1 VTLLAASSQSV
12 ASQVTPGLL
21 GFLVVAGMGVAVF
34 FLFRSMNK
42 QLKKISPDPR
52 VRASV
57 ARRPRPA
64 QSSSVPAPTTASP
77 TTASPTTGSPTT
89 GGGNSKP

>member
-1 VTLLAASSQSV
+1 MTLLAASTQSV

-57 ARRPRPA
+57 AKRPKPAQPSPA
-64 QSSSVPAPTTASP
+64 QSSTPAASS
-77 TTASPTTGSPTT
+77 SP
-89 GGGNSKP
+89 GGDAKP

>member
-1 VTLLAASSQSV
+1 MTLLAASSSV

-21 GFLVVAGMGVAVF
+21 GFLVVAGMGLAVF

-57 ARRPRPA
+57 AKKPRSA
-64 QSSSVPAPTTASP
+64 QSSSSSSP
-77 TTASPTTGSPTT
+77 DGNSGSLD
-89 GGGNSKP
+89 GNSKP

>member
-1 VTLLAASSQSV
+1 VTLLAASTQSV

-57 ARRPRPA
+57 AKRPRSA
-64 QSSSVPAPTTASP
+64 QSSPSSASSSPASSSP
-77 TTASPTTGSPTT
+77 
-89 GGGNSKP
+89 GGNAKP

>member
-1 VTLLAASSQSV
+1 MTLLAASTQSV
-12 ASQVTPGLL
+12 ASQVYPGLL
-21 GFLVVAGMGVAVF
+21 GFLVVAGMGVAMF

-57 ARRPRPA
+57 AKRPRSAQSSPA
-64 QSSSVPAPTTASP
+64 QSSSSVASS
-77 TTASPTTGSPTT
+77 SPGGSA
-89 GGGNSKP
+89 KP

>member
-1 VTLLAASSQSV
+1 MTLLAASSSV

-21 GFLVVAGMGVAVF
+21 GFLVVAGMGLAVF

-57 ARRPRPA
+57 AKKPRSA
-64 QSSSVPAPTTASP
+64 QSSSSSSP
-77 TTASPTTGSPTT
+77 DGNSNSPD
-89 GGGNSKP
+89 GNSKP

>member
-1 VTLLAASSQSV
+1 MLVTLLAASSV

-21 GFLVVAGMGVAVF
+21 GFLVVAGMGVAVY

-57 ARRPRPA
+57 AKQPPAA
-64 QSSSVPAPTTASP
+64 QSSSASNGD
-77 TTASPTTGSPTT
+77 A
-89 GGGNSKP
+89 KP

>member
-1 VTLLAASSQSV
+1 MTLLAASSSSV

-21 GFLVVAGMGVAVF
+21 GFLVVASLGVAVF

-57 ARRPRPA
+57 ARKPRPA
-64 QSSSVPAPTTASP
+64 QSSSSAASP
-77 TTASPTTGSPTT
+77 PD
-89 GGGNSKP
+89 GNSKP

>member
-1 VTLLAASSQSV
+1 VLVTLLAASTQSV

-57 ARRPRPA
+57 AKRPRSAQPSSA
-64 QSSSVPAPTTASP
+64 QSSSSVASS
-77 TTASPTTGSPTT
+77 SP
-89 GGGNSKP
+89 GGNAKP

>member
-1 VTLLAASSQSV
+1 VLVTLLAASTQSV

-21 GFLVVAGMGVAVF
+21 GFLVVAGMGVAMF

-57 ARRPRPA
+57 AKRPRAA
-64 QSSSVPAPTTASP
+64 QSSPSSASSSPASSP
-77 TTASPTTGSPTT
+77 P
-89 GGGNSKP
+89 GGNAKP

>member
-1 VTLLAASSQSV
+1 VTLLAASSSSV
-12 ASQVTPGLL
+12 AAQVTPGLL
-21 GFLVVAGMGVAVF
+21 GFLVVAGMGLAVY

-57 ARRPRPA
+57 AKPARPA
-64 QSSSVPAPTTASP
+64 QSSSSSP
-77 TTASPTTGSPTT
+77 DGSA
-89 GGGNSKP
+89 KP

>member
-1 VTLLAASSQSV
+1 MTLLASSSL

-21 GFLVVAGMGVAVF
+21 GFLVVAGMGVAVY

-57 ARRPRPA
+57 AKRPRPA
-64 QSSSVPAPTTASP
+64 EPAQPAESAKSAAP
-77 TTASPTTGSPTT
+77 
-89 GGGNSKP
+89 GGNSKP

>member
-1 VTLLAASSQSV
+1 MGEGVLVTLLAASSSSV

-42 QLKKISPDPR
+42 QLKKISPDPK

-57 ARRPRPA
+57 AKKPRSA
-64 QSSSVPAPTTASP
+64 QSSSPAP
-77 TTASPTTGSPTT
+77 
-89 GGGNSKP
+89 GGNSKP

>member
-1 VTLLAASSQSV
+1 MTLLAASSV

-21 GFLVVAGMGVAVF
+21 GFLVVAGMGVAVY

-52 VRASV
+52 VRA
-57 ARRPRPA
+57 ARPSRRGPLSRLPRLRTRRA
-64 QSSSVPAPTTASP
+64 
-77 TTASPTTGSPTT
+77 
-89 GGGNSKP
+89 KP

>member
-1 VTLLAASSQSV
+1 MTLLAASTQSV

-34 FLFRSMNK
+34 FLFRSMNR

-57 ARRPRPA
+57 AKRPRGA
-64 QSSSVPAPTTASP
+64 QSAPAESAPRVVSSSP
-77 TTASPTTGSPTT
+77 
-89 GGGNSKP
+89 GGQAKP

>member
-1 VTLLAASSQSV
+1 VTLLAASTQSV
-12 ASQVTPGLL
+12 ASQVYPGLL
-21 GFLVVAGMGVAVF
+21 GFLVVAGMGVAMF

-57 ARRPRPA
+57 AKRPRSAQSASA
-64 QSSSVPAPTTASP
+64 QSSSSVASS
-77 TTASPTTGSPTT
+77 SP
-89 GGGNSKP
+89 GGNAKP

>member
-1 VTLLAASSQSV
+1 MTLLAASTQSV
-12 ASQVTPGLL
+12 ASQVYPGLL
-21 GFLVVAGMGVAVF
+21 GFLVVAGMGVAMF

-57 ARRPRPA
+57 AKRSRSAQPPSA
-64 QSSSVPAPTTASP
+64 QSSSSVASS
-77 TTASPTTGSPTT
+77 SP
-89 GGGNSKP
+89 GGNAKP

>member
-1 VTLLAASSQSV
+1 VTLLAASTQSV

-57 ARRPRPA
+57 AKRPRSAQPSSA
-64 QSSSVPAPTTASP
+64 QSSSSVASS
-77 TTASPTTGSPTT
+77 SP
-89 GGGNSKP
+89 GGNAKP

>member
-1 VTLLAASSQSV
+1 MTLLAAASV

-21 GFLVVAGMGVAVF
+21 GFLVVAGMGVAVY

-57 ARRPRPA
+57 AKRPRSA
-64 QSSSVPAPTTASP
+64 QSSSASP
-77 TTASPTTGSPTT
+77 
-89 GGGNSKP
+89 GGTPKP

>member
-1 VTLLAASSQSV
+1 MTLLAASSSV

-57 ARRPRPA
+57 AKRGRPA
-64 QSSSVPAPTTASP
+64 QSASSSSSSATD
-77 TTASPTTGSPTT
+77 GSA
-89 GGGNSKP
+89 KP

>member
-1 VTLLAASSQSV
+1 MLVTLLAASTQSV

-57 ARRPRPA
+57 AKRPQSA
-64 QSSSVPAPTTASP
+64 QSCLGSVFFVSGFASSP
-77 TTASPTTGSPTT
+77 
-89 GGGNSKP
+89 GGNAKP

>member
-21 GFLVVAGMGVAVF
+21 GFLVVAGMAVAVF

-57 ARRPRPA
+57 AKPRPAANGTA
-64 QSSSVPAPTTASP
+64 QSSSLPPGPS
-77 TTASPTTGSPTT
+77 G
-89 GGGNSKP
+89 KP

>member
-1 VTLLAASSQSV
+1 VTLLAASSSSV

-21 GFLVVAGMGVAVF
+21 GFLVVAGMGLAVF

-52 VRASV
+52 IRASV
-57 ARRPRPA
+57 AKRPRPPAAAASGNA
-64 QSSSVPAPTTASP
+64 QPSSPPPGPS
-77 TTASPTTGSPTT
+77 G
-89 GGGNSKP
+89 KP

>member
-1 VTLLAASSQSV
+1 VTLLAASSSSV

-21 GFLVVAGMGVAVF
+21 GFLVVAGLGLAVY
-34 FLFRSMNK
+34 FLFRSLNK

-57 ARRPRPA
+57 AKRPRPA
-64 QSSSVPAPTTASP
+64 QRVSSAS
-77 TTASPTTGSPTT
+77 SPPPGTSG
-89 GGGNSKP
+89 KP

>member
-1 VTLLAASSQSV
+1 VLVTLLAASTQSV

-57 ARRPRPA
+57 AKRPRSAQPSSAQPSSA
-64 QSSSVPAPTTASP
+64 QSSSSVASS
-77 TTASPTTGSPTT
+77 SP
-89 GGGNSKP
+89 GGNAKP

>member
-1 VTLLAASSQSV
+1 VTLLAASTQSV

-57 ARRPRPA
+57 AKRPRSA
-64 QSSSVPAPTTASP
+64 QSSSGQSSSSVASS
-77 TTASPTTGSPTT
+77 SP
-89 GGGNSKP
+89 GGNAKP

>member
-1 VTLLAASSQSV
+1 VTLLAASSSSV
-12 ASQVTPGLL
+12 AAQVTPGLL
-21 GFLVVAGMGVAVF
+21 GFLVVAGMGLAVF

-57 ARRPRPA
+57 AKRARSA
-64 QSSSVPAPTTASP
+64 QSSAS
-77 TTASPTTGSPTT
+77 SPDDSA
-89 GGGNSKP
+89 KP

>member
-1 VTLLAASSQSV
+1 MTLLAASTQSV
-12 ASQVTPGLL
+12 ASQVYPGLL
-21 GFLVVAGMGVAVF
+21 GFLVVAGMGVAMF

-57 ARRPRPA
+57 AKRPRSAQPSSA
-64 QSSSVPAPTTASP
+64 QSSSSAAS
-77 TTASPTTGSPTT
+77 SSL
-89 GGGNSKP
+89 GGKAKP

>member
-1 VTLLAASSQSV
+1 VLVTLLAASTQSV

-21 GFLVVAGMGVAVF
+21 GFLVVAGMGVAMF

-57 ARRPRPA
+57 AKRPRSA
-64 QSSSVPAPTTASP
+64 QSAPSSASSSPASSSP
-77 TTASPTTGSPTT
+77 
-89 GGGNSKP
+89 GGNTKP

>member
-1 VTLLAASSQSV
+1 MTLLAASTQSV

-57 ARRPRPA
+57 AKRPQSA
-64 QSSSVPAPTTASP
+64 QSSSAQSSSSP
-77 TTASPTTGSPTT
+77 
-89 GGGNSKP
+89 GGNAKP

>member
-1 VTLLAASSQSV
+1 VTLLASSSV

-21 GFLVVAGMGVAVF
+21 GFLVVAGMGVAVY

-57 ARRPRPA
+57 AKRPRSAQPA
-64 QSSSVPAPTTASP
+64 QSSSAAPGGTAP
-77 TTASPTTGSPTT
+77 GSS
-89 GGGNSKP
+89 SKP

>member
-1 VTLLAASSQSV
+1 VTLLAASTQSV

-21 GFLVVAGMGVAVF
+21 GFLVVAGMSVAMF

-57 ARRPRPA
+57 AKRPRSAQSSPA
-64 QSSSVPAPTTASP
+64 QSVSSPASSSP
-77 TTASPTTGSPTT
+77 
-89 GGGNSKP
+89 GGNAKP

>member
-1 VTLLAASSQSV
+1 MTLLASSSV
-12 ASQVTPGLL
+12 AEQVTPGLL
-21 GFLVVAGMGVAVF
+21 GFLVVAGMGLAVF

-57 ARRPRPA
+57 ARKPRSA
-64 QSSSVPAPTTASP
+64 QSSSAAPGGSSPPAP
-77 TTASPTTGSPTT
+77 
-89 GGGNSKP
+89 GGNSKP

>member
-1 VTLLAASSQSV
+1 MTLLAASSSSV

-21 GFLVVAGMGVAVF
+21 GFLVVAGMGLAVF

-57 ARRPRPA
+57 AKPGTSAKSA
-64 QSSSVPAPTTASP
+64 QSSSPASSAP
-77 TTASPTTGSPTT
+77 
-89 GGGNSKP
+89 GGNAKP

>member
-1 VTLLAASSQSV
+1 MTLLAALTQSV

-57 ARRPRPA
+57 AKRPQSA
-64 QSSSVPAPTTASP
+64 QSSSSPASP
-77 TTASPTTGSPTT
+77 SP
-89 GGGNSKP
+89 GGNAKP